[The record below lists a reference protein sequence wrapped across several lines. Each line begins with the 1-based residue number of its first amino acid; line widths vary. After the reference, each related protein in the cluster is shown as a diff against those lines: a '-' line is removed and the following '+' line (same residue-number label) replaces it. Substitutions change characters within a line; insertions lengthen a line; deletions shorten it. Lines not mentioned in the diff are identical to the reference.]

1 MGRRCVLSRASSH
14 RASSRGRGRASGYEA
29 AHYGV
34 AMDHATELT
43 SVRAVLAL
51 TEASVL
57 LPAAIAKMLARE
69 PA

>member
-1 MGRRCVLSRASSH
+1 
-14 RASSRGRGRASGYEA
+14 
-29 AHYGV
+29 
-34 AMDHATELT
+34 MDHATELT